1 MCAGNMLYGTP
12 PKELPF
18 STSECGNQTFS
29 MYNFTTNIIQNN
41 TSENMNEEASFESF
55 PMLYLYDIS
64 YTLYSVFSPL
74 FCVIIGL
81 IISRLTRSKKSPNV
95 PPELITPLLHKFYYK
110 KCELER
116 QSFS

>member
-18 STSECGNQTFS
+18 STSQCGNQTFS
-29 MYNFTTNIIQNN
+29 MYNYTTNIIQNN
-41 TSENMNEEASFESF
+41 TSENMNEEVSFESF
-55 PMLYLYDIS
+55 SLLYLYDIS

-74 FCVIIGL
+74 FC
-81 IISRLTRSKKSPNV
+81 SKKSPNV
-95 PPELITPLLHKFYYK
+95 PPELIAPILHKFYYK
-110 KCELER
+110 TCELER